1 MNLGQLKKALSR
13 FPADMDNAEVVVVH
27 ANGEQPNYENL
38 AAVAVPA
45 SLMVPD
51 GSENVNAVIMMT
63 DSGALRYAKQGKA
76 IRGDGHRYTEQE
88 LLDSQRDEQPPEG

>member
-1 MNLGQLKKALSR
+1 MNLGQLKMALSR
-13 FPADMDNAEVVVVH
+13 FPADMDNAEVIVVH
-27 ANGEQPNYENL
+27 AQGEQPDYENL

-63 DSGALRYAKQGKA
+63 DSGALKYAKQGKA
-76 IRGDGHRYTEQE
+76 IKGDGTRYTEKE
-88 LLDSQRDEQPPEG
+88 LLDSREEEQG